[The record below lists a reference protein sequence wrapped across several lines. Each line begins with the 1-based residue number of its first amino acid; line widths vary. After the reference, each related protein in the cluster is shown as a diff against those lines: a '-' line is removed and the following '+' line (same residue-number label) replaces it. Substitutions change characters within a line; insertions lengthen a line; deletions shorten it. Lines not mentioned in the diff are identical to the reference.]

1 MASRLREL
9 LQRILGKFFELLYT
23 HLAFSYDMIAWLS
36 SMGQWRDWR
45 NTAILDYD
53 PGTILELGHGPGHL
67 LLELKKIGV
76 SVIGL
81 DPSRQMNRLAQQK
94 LRRSDFTPEIVRG
107 KAQALPFAD
116 KSVSAVVSTFPSNY
130 IIDPTTLSEVG
141 RVLPGGGL
149 LVIIGLIQITG
160 KSLPDRFS
168 RWLYAITGQSGS
180 TPPGWDDYLARHGF
194 EVRLEDVDLGRSII
208 TRIIATRKG

>member
-9 LQRILGKFFELLYT
+9 LQRTLGKFFELLYT

-67 LLELKKIGV
+67 LLELKKKGV

-141 RVLPGGGL
+141 RVLPGGGW

-160 KSLPDRFS
+160 KSIPDRFS
-168 RWLYAITGQSGS
+168 RWLYNITGQSGS
-180 TPPGWDDYLARHGF
+180 TPPGWDNYLIRHGF

-208 TRIIATRKG
+208 TRIIATRKD